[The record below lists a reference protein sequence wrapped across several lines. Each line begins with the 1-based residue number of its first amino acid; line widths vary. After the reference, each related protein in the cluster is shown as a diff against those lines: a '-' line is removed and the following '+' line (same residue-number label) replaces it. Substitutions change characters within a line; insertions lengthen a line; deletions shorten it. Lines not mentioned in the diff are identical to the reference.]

1 MGLTASVIFPMFVNV
16 AGVMKLMP
24 LTGIPMPFISAG
36 GSSMLFM
43 WAKVG
48 LLMTIKSENKAIEEK
63 IALKKAEEK
72 AKKEKAKNKDKK

>member
-1 MGLTASVIFPMFVNV
+1 MFVNA

-43 WAKVG
+43 WAKIG
-48 LLMTIKSENKAIEEK
+48 LLMCIKIESEDD
-63 IALKKAEEK
+63 
-72 AKKEKAKNKDKK
+72 KENDW